1 MVNSPG
7 LAAVWA
13 ESNTRESIYDALRRR
28 ETFATSG
35 PRIRLRFFAGLDYPE
50 QLINE
55 PDLLSQAYAGGVPMG
70 GELEAGA
77 ESPTFLISASADP
90 GTPEF
95 PGTDLQ
101 RLQVIKG
108 WLDADGNTHEQVIDV
123 AGNADNGAGVD
134 PQSCAAIGSGER
146 NLCTVWRD
154 PNYKASQKAF
164 YYVRVLEN
172 PTCRWSTLQCQSYG
186 VNPFDKN
193 CKAQADAQT
202 EFFQDERGAIGDV
215 FGRCCLNPEEERFY
229 SPIIQER
236 AWTSP
241 IWINPGS

>member
-1 MVNSPG
+1 MACPWAANSRQAPNP
-7 LAAVWA
+7 LPSLSAPARTPA
-13 ESNTRESIYDALRRR
+13 PLNFQAPIYSDC
-28 ETFATSG
+28 
-35 PRIRLRFFAGLDYPE
+35 RF
-50 QLINE
+50 
-55 PDLLSQAYAGGVPMG
+55 
-70 GELEAGA
+70 
-77 ESPTFLISASADP
+77 
-90 GTPEF
+90 
-95 PGTDLQ
+95 
-101 RLQVIKG
+101 KG

-202 EFFQDERGAIGDV
+202 AFFQDERGAIGDV